1 MKTVIHPDYSD
12 LASELQSVSEGNY
25 TPLKT
30 FCDKRNRVELVEV
43 GGKPMVIKW
52 YKKTNL
58 LTGLIYTLFRK
69 SKARRAYEHAMELL
83 KRDIATPF
91 PIAYFEQKICG
102 LFRVGCFISEYVDLP
117 AVSELFYTDRLSKDE
132 HNLMADNLSRFTLSL
147 HLKGIVPLD
156 YNTGNLLVAKAG
168 DTYRFTLIDINRM
181 KIGHV
186 PQIKEAMTS
195 FFQLGTYP
203 HDYLGLLEPYVWER
217 GFNFE
222 EALYHVIRHRRRQ
235 TRLRKFKRFFKKSR

>member
-1 MKTVIHPDYSD
+1 MKTVIHPDYSGQ
-12 LASELQSVSEGNY
+12 AAALQSVTRGNY

-30 FCDKRNRVELVEV
+30 FCDNRNRVELVDV
-43 GGKPMVIKW
+43 GGKPMVVKW

-69 SKARRAYEHAMELL
+69 SKARRAYEHALELL
-83 KRDIATPF
+83 KRGISTPR
-91 PIAYFEQKICG
+91 PIAYFEQKSRG
-102 LFRVGCFISEYVDLP
+102 LFRVGCFFSEYVDLP
-117 AVSELFYTDRLSKDE
+117 AVSELFYTDKLSKEE
-132 HNLMADNLSRFTLSL
+132 HDLMADNLSRFTLSL

-156 YNTGNLLVAKAG
+156 YNTGNLLVDKVG
-168 DTYRFTLIDINRM
+168 DRYRFTLIDINRM
-181 KIGHV
+181 KIGRV
-186 PQIKEAMTS
+186 PKIKEAMTS

-222 EALYHVIRHRRRQ
+222 DALYHVICHRRNQ
-235 TRLRKFKRFFKKSR
+235 TRLRRFKNIFRKRH